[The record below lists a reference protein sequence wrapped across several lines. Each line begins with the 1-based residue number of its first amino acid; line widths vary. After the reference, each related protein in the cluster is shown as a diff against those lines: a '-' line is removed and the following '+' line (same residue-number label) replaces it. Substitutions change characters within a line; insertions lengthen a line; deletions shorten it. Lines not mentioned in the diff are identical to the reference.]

1 MPRNLPW
8 LTNPAPA
15 VNKSKPFTSTATTKR
30 RKVDTS
36 PPSSPNTLDELIRP
50 QKTIV
55 GRRNA
60 QQTRSSSTSPPPA
73 PPKEEFMRQGWDK
86 DDGWRM
92 VTDEFMAT
100 AQSFTAHLA
109 HAEYKRQ
116 KALARKREQALGG
129 ADAIA
134 RPVVGGL
141 SKEGKRKKEG
151 ELQRAAVRAVV
162 GEGDEEEEEEPWLG
176 TQLAGLMMSPRKRGG
191 LQPKAVVGRS
201 ATRAAAG
208 FDRARPLD
216 LRGRPLEKDKSP
228 EVKTEVKRVVRKDV
242 KMEYVQ
248 DSTDD
253 DLDAPTQSRTLPRPP
268 RQPCRSASPTPSRPS
283 NSRHSPHKPSSST
296 APSSDFSSDRST
308 HKKCKSIDRDVSRP
322 APKRSAERGP
332 SPAKI
337 KLEPDFGFHPIP
349 QLSQSGMSAVQRRRE
364 ARLKREREEKA
375 KIKTEPN
382 DDLDE
387 LPTFLF

>member
-8 LTNPAPA
+8 LTNPPPA
-15 VNKSKPFTSTATTKR
+15 ASKPNASTATATTKR
-30 RKVDTS
+30 RKFDTS
-36 PPSSPNTLDELIRP
+36 PPSSPDTLDEFIRP

-55 GRRNA
+55 GRRSAAA
-60 QQTRSSSTSPPPA
+60 QRSPSTSPPPA
-73 PPKEEFMRQGWDK
+73 PPKEEFMRQGWDN

-100 AQSFTAHLA
+100 AQCFTAHLA
-109 HAEYKRQ
+109 HAEYRRQ
-116 KALARKREQALGG
+116 KELARKREQALGG

-141 SKEGKRKKEG
+141 SKEGQRKKEG

-162 GEGDEEEEEEPWLG
+162 GEEEEEEEPWLG

-191 LQPKAVVGRS
+191 LMPIAVVGRS

-208 FDRARPLD
+208 FDRARPCD
-216 LRGRPLEKDKSP
+216 LRGRPLDKTRSP
-228 EVKTEVKRVVRKDV
+228 DVKRKVRKDV
-242 KMEYVQ
+242 KMEDAQ

-253 DLDAPTQSRTLPRPP
+253 DLDAPTQSRIVTRQP
-268 RQPCRSASPTPSRPS
+268 RQPASPAPSRPS
-283 NSRHSPHKPSSST
+283 NARQLSYQPSSST
-296 APSSDFSSDRST
+296 AHSSDFSSDRSS
-308 HKKCKSIDRDVSRP
+308 HKKRKSIDRDISRP
-322 APKRSAERGP
+322 PPKRSVKREP
-332 SPAKI
+332 PAAI

-349 QLSQSGMSAVQRRRE
+349 QPSQSGTSAVQRRKE
-364 ARLKREREEKA
+364 ARLKREREEHA